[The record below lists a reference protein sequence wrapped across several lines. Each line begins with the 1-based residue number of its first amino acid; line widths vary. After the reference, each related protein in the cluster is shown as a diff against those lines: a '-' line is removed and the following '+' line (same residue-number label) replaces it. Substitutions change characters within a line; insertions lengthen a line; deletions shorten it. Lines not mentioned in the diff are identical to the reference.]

1 MTIRVLLADDHILLR
16 AGLRALLQAGSQLE
30 VVGEASDGN
39 EALRMAQQLRP
50 DVVIMDVSMPGCGG
64 IEATRLLTQTVP
76 GVHVLILTLHED
88 SSLLQEALRVG
99 ASGYI
104 LKRALESEL
113 VNAINAV
120 ARGDMYVHPA
130 MTRALFFEEE
140 TKPANDADALD
151 PLTPREVEVV
161 QLLANGY
168 TNRQIASLLAISVRT
183 VESHRSNLM
192 NKLNLH
198 SRSDLVQYAAKNG
211 LLNLEV

>member
-1 MTIRVLLADDHILLR
+1 MTIRILLADDHVLLR
-16 AGLRALLQAGSQLE
+16 AGLRALLQTGSDLE
-30 VVGEASDGN
+30 VVAEASDGN
-39 EALRMAQQLRP
+39 QVLALAEQYKP
-50 DVVIMDVSMPGCGG
+50 DVVVMDISMPGCGG
-64 IEATRLLTQTVP
+64 IEATQLLTKTIP
-76 GVHVLILTLHED
+76 GVNVLILTLHED

-113 VNAINAV
+113 INAIRAV

-130 MTRALFFEEE
+130 MTRALFIEE
-140 TKPANDADALD
+140 TIKPEGTDDALD

-168 TNRQIASLLAISVRT
+168 TNRQIASMLAISVRT

-192 NKLNLH
+192 SKLDLH
-198 SRSDLVQYAAKNG
+198 SRS
-211 LLNLEV
+211 

>member
-64 IEATRLLTQTVP
+64 IEATRLLTETVP

-140 TKPANDADALD
+140 PKHANDADTLD
-151 PLTPREVEVV
+151 PLTPREIEVV

-192 NKLNLH
+192 SKLNLH